1 MSEDKFLRKVKYLIN
16 LSTVSIV
23 AAILVLPLYLL
34 APKIFKPNKQT
45 ENSSNLLVKV
55 EIDENRIENGIHVS
69 TGFVEAEG
77 LMTVVRNCTSCH
89 SSKLILQNR
98 MNREGWNT
106 TIKWMQETQN
116 LWDLGENQEVIV
128 NYLVTNYPLEK
139 KGRRENLKN
148 IDWYEIED

>member
-45 ENSSNLLVKV
+45 ENSSNVLVKV